1 VSNYRELESRRRQRT
16 WLLLNLGADR
26 GRRSRSRL
34 RLWMLV
40 HVLVLGSLVYSVVA
54 VVTPGLPAP
63 PIVTSLRAESDQRI
77 ALTPA
82 PARIPT
88 KRELLHPTGKHFG
101 VSTFKAPWAGAEI
114 DRVARLSGAHPTMI
128 EYFVKWTEP
137 FRPGAVSLCYSQDAL
152 PVLSWEPWAGPEP
165 GLDQPAYSLARI
177 AAGRDDA
184 YIARF
189 ARAIRA
195 QRWPVVLRFAHEMNG
210 NWYPWSEQRNGN
222 RPGDYVRAW
231 RHVHALFDR
240 VGARNVIWVWSP
252 NIIRAVP
259 GVSLRALY
267 PGDQWVDWVGVV
279 GYGVGETTAAATF
292 DPTLAVLRQVT
303 RRPVLITETGAQPGP
318 YKAAWTANLFQWLK
332 AHHEVIG
339 FIWFERNKA
348 AGGRADWRFTAD
360 SRSLRAFKGGI
371 ARTKL
376 ARRP

>member
-1 VSNYRELESRRRQRT
+1 
-16 WLLLNLGADR
+16 
-26 GRRSRSRL
+26 
-34 RLWMLV
+34 M
-40 HVLVLGSLVYSVVA
+40 
-54 VVTPGLPAP
+54 
-63 PIVTSLRAESDQRI
+63 
-77 ALTPA
+77 
-82 PARIPT
+82 
-88 KRELLHPTGKHFG
+88 
-101 VSTFKAPWAGAEI
+101 
-114 DRVARLSGAHPTMI
+114 
-128 EYFVKWTEP
+128 
-137 FRPGAVSLCYSQDAL
+137 
-152 PVLSWEPWAGPEP
+152 
-165 GLDQPAYSLARI
+165 
-177 AAGRDDA
+177 
-184 YIARF
+184 
-189 ARAIRA
+189 
-195 QRWPVVLRFAHEMNG
+195 LRFAHEMNG

-267 PGDQWVDWVGVV
+267 PGDQWVDWVGMV
-279 GYGVGETTAAATF
+279 GYGVGETTAGATF

-318 YKAAWTANLFQWLK
+318 YKATWTANLFQWLK

-360 SRSLRAFKGGI
+360 SRTLRAFKGGI
-371 ARTKL
+371 VRTKL